1 MTSLMC
7 LTSFN
12 HVSYD
17 DLYFN
22 CNALNWT
29 DLVTLSYWFDNY
41 YDETDKHV

>member
-22 CNALNWT
+22 FNALNWT
-29 DLVTLSYWFDNY
+29 DLVILSYWLKQTNMY
-41 YDETDKHV
+41 KAK